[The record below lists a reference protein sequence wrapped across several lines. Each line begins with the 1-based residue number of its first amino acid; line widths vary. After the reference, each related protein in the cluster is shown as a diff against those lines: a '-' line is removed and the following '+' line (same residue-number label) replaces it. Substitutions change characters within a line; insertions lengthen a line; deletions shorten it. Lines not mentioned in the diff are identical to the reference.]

1 MRAVWAGGDG
11 GCSVWSAGSRVEVG
25 EGRGARRLAAE
36 REEAR
41 PPRHE
46 VMVRVAGG
54 GGKRPRK
61 LGDGQGSPL
70 TMCGRA

>member
-1 MRAVWAGGDG
+1 MDAFWGGGDG
-11 GCSVWSAGSRVEVG
+11 VAARGGLGAGWRTEKDQELGGWRPST
-25 EGRGARRLAAE
+25 RRPV
-36 REEAR
+36 
-41 PPRHE
+41 PPRHGR
-46 VMVRVAGG
+46 MVRVAGG